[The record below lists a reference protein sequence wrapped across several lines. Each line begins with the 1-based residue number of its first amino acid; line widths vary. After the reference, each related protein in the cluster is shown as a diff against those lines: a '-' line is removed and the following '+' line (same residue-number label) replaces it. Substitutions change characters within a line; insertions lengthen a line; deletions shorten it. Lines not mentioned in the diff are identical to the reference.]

1 MQPLPPFPLRVSIT
15 HTRCSVSR
23 ARREGGREVEN
34 SEHRTVSERSPK
46 IAAARLIWKLFAK
59 FLTRNYALVPIFK
72 RADIKRM

>member
-1 MQPLPPFPLRVSIT
+1 MQPSVYRSHT
-15 HTRCSVSR
+15 HTRCPVSQ
-23 ARREGGREVEN
+23 ARGTEYKRDGCGDGEQWAPRY
-34 SEHRTVSERSPK
+34 RKRSPK